1 MRGERV
7 NPYWFYIVLGYLM
20 GGMLFADWLPKWLH
34 GADVAANSDDGNPGT
49 FNAFAQCGVLTG
61 MLVLTCELGKAF
73 LPVFAAGRRFGV
85 EDRLFALV
93 MLAPVLGHIFPLARR
108 GHGGKGIAASFG
120 VLLALAPDI
129 RPAATLAMCYIL
141 FSTALRVESH
151 LWRSVVTYAAFAAL
165 AWLRFEIQAIRAG
178 CVLVAAVV
186 IVKHLIVRPEGDAFS
201 MRLFGRRTAG

>member
-7 NPYWFYIVLGYLM
+7 SPYLFYIALGYLM

-49 FNAFAQCGVLTG
+49 FNAFAQCGVPTG

-93 MLAPVLGHIFPLARR
+93 MLAPVLGHIFPIARR
-108 GHGGKGIAASFG
+108 GHGGKGHRGVVRRAA
-120 VLLALAPDI
+120 
-129 RPAATLAMCYIL
+129 RP
-141 FSTALRVESH
+141 
-151 LWRSVVTYAAFAAL
+151 
-165 AWLRFEIQAIRAG
+165 RAG
-178 CVLVAAVV
+178 HPPGGDAGDVLYPVFHGAQGGIPPVALCGDLCRLCRAGMAAV
-186 IVKHLIVRPEGDAFS
+186 
-201 MRLFGRRTAG
+201 

>member
-7 NPYWFYIVLGYLM
+7 SPYLFYIALGYLM

-49 FNAFAQCGVLTG
+49 FNAFAQCGVPTG

-93 MLAPVLGHIFPLARR
+93 SA
-108 GHGGKGIAASFG
+108 
-120 VLLALAPDI
+120 
-129 RPAATLAMCYIL
+129 
-141 FSTALRVESH
+141 
-151 LWRSVVTYAAFAAL
+151 
-165 AWLRFEIQAIRAG
+165 RAG
-178 CVLVAAVV
+178 ARPYLPDRAQGPRRKGHRGVVRRVARPRAGHPPGGDGTGDVLYPVFHGAQGGIPTCGA
-186 IVKHLIVRPEGDAFS
+186 LW
-201 MRLFGRRTAG
+201 